1 MGFVSN
7 AVPELNIS
15 MSEFVLLLSWTTSR
29 GSWSGGVGR
38 RTELLQ
44 EPLPNYNTTHTET
57 LSAAVTA
64 AAVITP
70 PNKTRLSSL
79 SRV

>member
-1 MGFVSN
+1 MGFITS

-15 MSEFVLLLSWTTSR
+15 ISEFVLLLSWTTSR

-44 EPLPNYNTTHTET
+44 EPLHNTHRDTVSSSNSSSSRHTT
-57 LSAAVTA
+57 
-64 AAVITP
+64 
-70 PNKTRLSSL
+70 K
-79 SRV
+79 

>member
-1 MGFVSN
+1 MRFIIS

-15 MSEFVLLLSWTTSR
+15 MSELLLLLSWAPSM

-38 RTELLQ
+38 RMELLQ
-44 EPLPNYNTTHTET
+44 EPSHNYNTQT

-64 AAVITP
+64 VVLKP